1 MKPETARQSPPP
13 PRHILR
19 TVGSLVGLSFFNL
32 FMVIPAMVY
41 ASLLL
46 AAYLSAFS
54 CYIGGVAV
62 TASGLSGQNELAL
75 QGPIR
80 QVMAL
85 TNSHFDT
92 REEEEQ
98 AMGWKVAITSRG
110 VQVFREPE
118 TSTGGNVG
126 NVGNVGNLAP
136 DAGSRNARIWDRA
149 EAVATGDMTI
159 TTDFDSGARTTQTLI
174 GLGLVL
180 GGIGLCLVCIVL
192 TRYTLVGMRRYAAMN
207 MSLLRGH

>member
-1 MKPETARQSPPP
+1 MKPDSSRQPSP
-13 PRHILR
+13 PRHIIR
-19 TVGSLVGLSFFNL
+19 TVGSVIGLAIFNL
-32 FMVIPAMVY
+32 FMVIPAAVY

-46 AAYLSAFS
+46 AVYLSAFS
-54 CYIGGVAV
+54 FYIGGVAV

-85 TNSHFDT
+85 TNSRFDT
-92 REEEEQ
+92 REEEEE
-98 AMGWKVAITSRG
+98 AMGWKVAITGRG
-110 VQVFREPE
+110 IQVFRD
-118 TSTGGNVG
+118 S
-126 NVGNVGNLAP
+126 
-136 DAGSRNARIWDRA
+136 DAGGAGNDAATASRNARIWDRA
-149 EAVATGDMTI
+149 EAMATGDMTI

-192 TRYTLVGMRRYAAMN
+192 TRYTVVGMRRYAAMN
-207 MSLLRGH
+207 VSLLRGH

>member
-1 MKPETARQSPPP
+1 MKPDSSRQPSP
-13 PRHILR
+13 PRHIIR
-19 TVGSLVGLSFFNL
+19 TVGSAIGLAIFNL
-32 FMVIPAMVY
+32 FMVIPAAVY

-46 AAYLSAFS
+46 AVYLSAFS
-54 CYIGGVAV
+54 FYIGGVAV

-85 TNSHFDT
+85 TNSRFDT
-92 REEEEQ
+92 RAEEEE
-98 AMGWKVAITSRG
+98 AMSWKVAITGRG
-110 VQVFREPE
+110 IQVFRE
-118 TSTGGNVG
+118 SDAGGAN
-126 NVGNVGNLAP
+126 N
-136 DAGSRNARIWDRA
+136 DAAIGSRNTRIWDRA
-149 EAVATGDMTI
+149 EAMATGDMTI

-192 TRYTLVGMRRYAAMN
+192 TRYTVVGMRRYAAMN
-207 MSLLRGH
+207 VSLLRGH

>member
-13 PRHILR
+13 PRHIIR
-19 TVGSLVGLSFFNL
+19 TVGSLVGLSIFNL

-46 AAYLSAFS
+46 AVYLSAFS
-54 CYIGGVAV
+54 FYIGGVAV
-62 TASGLSGQNELAL
+62 TASGLSGQNELSL

-85 TNSHFDT
+85 TNSRFDT

-98 AMGWKVAITSRG
+98 AMGWKVAITGRG
-110 VQVFREPE
+110 VQVFHE
-118 TSTGGNVG
+118 S
-126 NVGNVGNLAP
+126 
-136 DAGSRNARIWDRA
+136 DADNASLDGGSRNARMWDRA

-174 GLGLVL
+174 GLALVL

-192 TRYTLVGMRRYAAMN
+192 TRYTVVGMRRYAAMN